1 MLGGSGMLPW
11 ENFDKN
17 SAIWCNLGI
26 PKYVITI
33 LKINNFKATKS
44 TTTEFN
50 CHIFSPTN
58 IDVHAILKL
67 FDFKLK
73 RGVWGAIPS
82 EIEQF
87 FKNQTK
93 WRLFL
98 YLFCFL
104 AGLPRSPKL

>member
-1 MLGGSGMLPW
+1 MLGGSGGMLSL

-33 LKINNFKATKS
+33 LKINNFKVTKS

-50 CHIFSPTN
+50 CYIFFPTN
-58 IDVHAILKL
+58 IDVHAIVKL
-67 FDFKLK
+67 FNFELK
-73 RGVWGAIPS
+73 RGVWGSRRI
-82 EIEQF
+82 
-87 FKNQTK
+87 FKKSNK
-93 WRLFL
+93 MEVFPLF
-98 YLFCFL
+98 FCFL